1 MYLIAGLGNPTRQYD
16 HTRHNVGFDVID
28 ALAEKYHISINEKKH
43 KALLGKGVINGQK
56 VILAKPQTYMN
67 LSGESLVEL
76 VNYYKLD
83 PESELIVIYD
93 DISFSPG
100 NLRIRE
106 SGSAGGHNGLKDIIG
121 RLGTQKFMRV
131 KIGVGAKPKGW
142 DLADHVLGR
151 FGSNERKL
159 VEEAQERACKAVEMI
174 LADSVDAAMNQ
185 FNKKMEN
192 V

>member
-1 MYLIAGLGNPTRQYD
+1 
-16 HTRHNVGFDVID
+16 
-28 ALAEKYHISINEKKH
+28 
-43 KALLGKGVINGQK
+43 
-56 VILAKPQTYMN
+56 MN
-67 LSGESLVEL
+67 LSGDSVSAL
-76 VNYYKLD
+76 VNFYKLD
-83 PESELIVIYD
+83 PTQELIVVFD
-93 DISFSPG
+93 DISLAPG
-100 NLRIRE
+100 NLRIRKK
-106 SGSAGGHNGLKDIIG
+106 GSAGGHNGIKDIIAKT
-121 RLGTQKFMRV
+121 GTDQFERV
-131 KIGVGAKPKGW
+131 KVGVGEKPAGW

>member
-1 MYLIAGLGNPTRQYD
+1 MYLIAGLGNPTRQYE

-106 SGSAGGHNGLKDIIG
+106 SGSAGGHNGVNYQVFKYAEIYADQSRSRRKTK
-121 RLGTQKFMRV
+121 RLGFSRLRIR
-131 KIGVGAKPKGW
+131 KIHKRGAGAFRRCHGKSCGSGLLYGKRRSGK
-142 DLADHVLGR
+142 
-151 FGSNERKL
+151 SNE
-159 VEEAQERACKAVEMI
+159 
-174 LADSVDAAMNQ
+174 
-185 FNKKMEN
+185 
-192 V
+192 